1 MIKYFQ
7 KYEKLKYKQNKLKLD
22 IDFLNN
28 CRQLSVYLKFLTF
41 KLPNVSNKDALTIRK
56 KLFCIF
62 FYYYFALIAEKL
74 NINP

>member
-28 CRQLSVYLKFLTF
+28 YRQLSVYLKFLLF

-56 KLFCIF
+56 RLLRIF

>member
-7 KYEKLKYKQNKLKLD
+7 RYEKLKYKQNKLKLD

-28 CRQLSVYLKFLTF
+28 YRQLSVYLKFLLF

-56 KLFCIF
+56 RLLRIF